1 MPDVFDDT
9 MSFLRM
15 LEKEKEDGVVRNII
29 QAEFWQNLK
38 YPSFSADSSFVTLP
52 VIVYFDDY
60 EPNDPLGSHTG
71 LSKYGAVYLS
81 VPCLPISMQSK
92 LENIF
97 LFLLFNSLDRNTV
110 DLKIIFSRVVSEL
123 NFLEKEG
130 ITINLSNGLEKKLF
144 FKLVVVTGDNL
155 GLQTLFDSFESFS
168 ANYFCRFCFLPK
180 SLINT
185 VFTEDDCELRDES
198 NYDKHGVKQPCIFH
212 EVGDFH
218 VTKNVVVDNMHDWL
232 EGIVRYDLGKILHH
246 FIFEK
251 KFFTLTVLMNGFRD
265 STMENTRN
273 ETRPLIAFLLR
284 IIKINKL

>member
-1 MPDVFDDT
+1 MKILKIALSDGNY
-9 MSFLRM
+9 FL
-15 LEKEKEDGVVRNII
+15 L
-29 QAEFWQNLK
+29 
-38 YPSFSADSSFVTLP
+38 
-52 VIVYFDDY
+52 
-60 EPNDPLGSHTG
+60 
-71 LSKYGAVYLS
+71 
-81 VPCLPISMQSK
+81 
-92 LENIF
+92 
-97 LFLLFNSLDRNTV
+97 LLFNSLDRNTV

-155 GLQTLFDSFESFS
+155 GLQTLFGFFESFS

-232 EGIVRYDLGKILHH
+232 EGIVRYDLSKILHH
-246 FIFEK
+246 FIFENK
-251 KFFTLTVLMNGFRD
+251 YFTLTVLNERIQGFNYGKH
-265 STMENTRN
+265 EKRN
-273 ETRPLIAFLLR
+273 APPNSVSFNNDKNKI
-284 IIKINKL
+284 INKMSATEMHCFL